1 MFAVFGTTSAEEEA
15 RRGLVHDKQK
25 GIWYEDRRHWKR
37 LGNTRYQIS
46 PAYSDYGTALEFCR
60 LAEGN
65 EDMHIVGILRMEE
78 GIWKPYRAIRKIKQE
93 KDKKWIQAQ

>member
-1 MFAVFGTTSAEEEA
+1 MFAVFGKTRAEEEA

-65 EDMHIVGILRMEE
+65 EDMHIVGIRRMEE
-78 GIWKPYRAIRKIKQE
+78 GMWKPYRAIRKIKQE

>member
-1 MFAVFGTTSAEEEA
+1 MFAVFGKTRAEEEA

-25 GIWYEDRRHWKR
+25 GIWYEDKRHWKR

-46 PAYSDYGTALEFCR
+46 PTYSDYRTALEFCR

-65 EDMHIVGILRMEE
+65 ADMHIVGIRRMEE
-78 GIWKPYRAIRKIKQE
+78 GVWKPYRAIGKIKQE
-93 KDKKWIQAQ
+93 IKGKMQ

>member
-1 MFAVFGTTSAEEEA
+1 MFAVFGKTRAEEEA

-37 LGNTRYQIS
+37 LGNARYQIS
-46 PAYSDYGTALEFCR
+46 PIYSDYRTALEFCR

-65 EDMHIVGILRMEE
+65 ADMHIVGVRRMEE
-78 GIWKPYRAIRKIKQE
+78 GAWKPYRPIGKIKQE
-93 KDKKWIQAQ
+93 IKGKMQ